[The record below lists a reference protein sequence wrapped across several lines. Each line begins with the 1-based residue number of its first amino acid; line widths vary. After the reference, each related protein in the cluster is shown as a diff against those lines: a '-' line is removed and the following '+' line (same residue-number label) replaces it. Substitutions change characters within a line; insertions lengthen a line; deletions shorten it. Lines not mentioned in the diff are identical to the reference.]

1 METSEHAPPSG
12 FRPASRQ
19 RTPSAY
25 RICDGITESALYFMI
40 VFAPWS
46 FGTTERWSIWT
57 MNIAG
62 YALGAL
68 LLVKRW
74 VGWRAGYRPARWGSQ
89 RPEDGGLT
97 PEPRAQRPEARS
109 QKPEARSQ
117 NPDARSQS
125 PEARSQKPEA
135 RSQKPEARSCYSYMK
150 LETWIGESPFW
161 LLSSLASGFFF
172 LTISSS
178 AICPFSFLL

>member
-62 YALGAL
+62 YALGEL

-74 VGWRAGYRPARWGSQ
+74 VGWRAGYRPARWGDPDTSPQ
-89 RPEDGGLT
+89 PPDARNPRPEMPG
-97 PEPRAQRPEARS
+97 ARS
-109 QKPEARSQ
+109 QRTEA
-117 NPDARSQS
+117 ARLLAGALAALTVAILAFCLVSAVN
-125 PEARSQKPEA
+125 AR
-135 RSQKPEARSCYSYMK
+135 
-150 LETWIGESPFW
+150 
-161 LLSSLASGFFF
+161 ASVV
-172 LTISSS
+172 TRQM
-178 AICPFSFLL
+178 A